1 MGDTTAHAAVSTAE
15 RVLDAIGDPV
25 EAEGVSIGVSAS
37 VAVVMLGERQRP
49 DAVLRRADL
58 TMYRAKVM
66 GGGRVDIYSGSLD
79 EWAHARKQDLDSLA
93 NEVGELRLENQRLT
107 EAVMID
113 ATTGLPNGVA
123 FDADHLQL
131 HARRSRSGE
140 RYALLLADI
149 DHFHDYNDRFRR
161 SGGRRGLRAVAQTIR
176 ANVRQGDRAYSYGG
190 EQFAI
195 LLPGADLREAVVAA
209 ERIRARIEELSIEHP
224 GNPGGVLT
232 VTVGVLEAGFR
243 HPSTKE
249 VVAEVN
255 SLLLDGKHAGRNR
268 IVWPH

>member
-1 MGDTTAHAAVSTAE
+1 MLVVDIDRFKSVNETFGTPAGDE
-15 RVLDAIGDPV
+15 
-25 EAEGVSIGVSAS
+25 
-37 VAVVMLGERQRP
+37 
-49 DAVLRRADL
+49 VLRATARRL
-58 TMYRAKVM
+58 VSVVTP
-66 GGGRVDIYSGSLD
+66 GGAAFRTGGDEFMVVLGRHEQSHDRRIIVQRFTRR
-79 EWAHARKQDLDSLA
+79 WAHARTEQDLDSLA
-93 NEVGELRLENQRLT
+93 NEVEELRLENQRLT

-149 DHFHDYNDRFRR
+149 DHFHDYNDAFSSLRWSAGVSEPWPRR
-161 SGGRRGLRAVAQTIR
+161 LE

-190 EQFAI
+190 EQFAV

-209 ERIRARIEELSIEHP
+209 ERIRARIEELAIEHP

-243 HPSTKE
+243 HPGTKE
-249 VVAEVN
+249 VVTEVN